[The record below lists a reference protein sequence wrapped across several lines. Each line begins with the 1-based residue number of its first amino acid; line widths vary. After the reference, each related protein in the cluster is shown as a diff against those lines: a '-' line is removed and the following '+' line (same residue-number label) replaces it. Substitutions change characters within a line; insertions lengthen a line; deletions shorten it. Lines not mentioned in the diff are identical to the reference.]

1 MSDPISFLLISLA
14 GLVVISA
21 FALFVLKGVRRGS
34 RRRSQKRQ
42 QRFVDL
48 VGELI
53 IRGEY
58 QVRSFGRHSK
68 DPIFRGVVLE
78 YLRMLQGADRD
89 KLVIAARDMCLVAHY
104 LSELRSNSKDDR
116 VTAVEALGEIA
127 DPTTLEDLVFTLND
141 PISEVR
147 VQAASALA
155 IIGNP
160 AAVKS
165 LLAAMDHEDEWNA
178 QRIADS
184 LFTFGR
190 EAVPEM
196 NKYLQGTGKY
206 RPLVARTLGL
216 VGDVRAEMSLVQALS
231 STDMELRMRS
241 AAALG
246 KAGTPQSVRYL
257 LDAMGDERWEVR
269 AQVATALG
277 RRRDHEAVPWLK
289 KAMGDEAW
297 WVRHNSASALAEIPG
312 GIEALRATL
321 DHRDPYSRDAASAVL
336 LSCGAASEAVKK
348 LKDPAESVRRDAQ
361 SMIQKLIHGG
371 KSEFFL
377 AAGLNPA
384 YVEALQVRPLA

>member
-89 KLVIAARDMCLVAHY
+89 KLVIAARDMGLVAHY

>member
-1 MSDPISFLLISLA
+1 M
-14 GLVVISA
+14 VIGA
-21 FALFVLKGVRRGS
+21 IALFGLKAIRRG
-34 RRRSQKRQ
+34 RRLRTQKRQ

-53 IRGEY
+53 IRGDY
-58 QVRSFGRHSK
+58 QARSFGRHSK
-68 DPIFRGVVLE
+68 DPVFRGVVLE
-78 YLRMLQGADRD
+78 YLRMLRGEDRG
-89 KLVIAARDMCLVAHY
+89 KLVVAARDMGLVAHY
-104 LSELRSNSKDDR
+104 VSQLRSNSKDER

-127 DPTTLEDLVFTLND
+127 DPMTLEDLVFTLND
-141 PISEVR
+141 PVNEVR
-147 VQAASALA
+147 VQAASALS
-155 IIGNP
+155 IIGDA

-165 LLAAMDHEDEWNA
+165 LLVAMDHEDDWNA

-196 NKYLQGTGKY
+196 TRYLQGTGKY

-216 VGDVRAEMSLVQALS
+216 IGDVRAEKSLVQALS

-257 LDAMGDERWEVR
+257 IDAMADERWEVR

-289 KAMGDEAW
+289 QAMGDDAW
-297 WVRHNSASALAEIPG
+297 WVRHNAASALAEIPG
-312 GIEALRATL
+312 GIEALKSVL
-321 DHRDPYSRDAASAVL
+321 EHRDPYSRDAAAAVL
-336 LSCGAASEAVKK
+336 LSCGAATEAIEK
-348 LKDPAESVRRDAQ
+348 LRAPDEIARTDAQ
-361 SMIQKLIHGG
+361 SLIQKLVHEG

-384 YVEALQVRPLA
+384 YVEALRVRPLGA